1 MQMKKT
7 MIIIGLCCVST
18 QLGAC
23 GRTVVGTGN
32 INADIIQTAAESENV
47 SASHGKGGQESDKAD
62 TTDETGVTAATA
74 GAQGSALEQKN
85 KENSAATTWN
95 DSELEEWRQV
105 YLDYLDTMGGAQ
117 NCAYSLIYVDDDE
130 IPELAID
137 YGFDGGYARVDG
149 GCRAVLTFHDHV
161 LDQWE
166 PFRSRFTYIER
177 GNRICRVYNGYD
189 VNEIFH
195 SDNVYMIQD
204 GKWTY
209 AGGGYYREYAETS
222 ALSAKLA
229 LLFKDNDYDWKLV
242 REYTWDET
250 AEWDEAKEYSVSEAE
265 YNARLDAIYPEAQRI
280 DPQNYYFLEDICSI
294 IRTGKVASAGHRY
307 ELIVEEVTWEEAS
320 ARCREKGGYLAT
332 ITSDEEMRRIQEQV
346 TAEGKTDVTFF
357 VGAKE
362 RKWLEHGTEELDVMI
377 LYTILDF
384 WLDGGLDLQRWQKE
398 GEEALKNYFVL
409 VYRESGKRCYLGEE
423 LNDILG
429 ARPSYT
435 GKIGYICEYDSVF

>member
-1 MQMKKT
+1 MKKT
-7 MIIIGLCCVST
+7 MIIIGLCCVSV

-23 GRTVVGTGN
+23 GRTVVETGN
-32 INADIIQTAAESENV
+32 INADIIQTATESENV
-47 SASHGKGGQESDKAD
+47 SASHGKGAQESDKDNGAD
-62 TTDETGVTAATA
+62 VTWKDT
-74 GAQGSALEQKN
+74 
-85 KENSAATTWN
+85 
-95 DSELEEWRQV
+95 ELEEWQQV
-105 YLDYLDTMGGAQ
+105 YLDYLDTMGGAP

-166 PFRSRFTYIER
+166 PSRSRFTYIER
-177 GNRICRVYNGYD
+177 GNRICRVYNGYG

-195 SDNVYMIQD
+195 SDDVYMIQD

-209 AGGGYYREYAETS
+209 AGGGYYREYADTS

-229 LLFKDNDYDWKLV
+229 LLFKDNNYDWKLV

-250 AEWDEAKEYSVSEAE
+250 AEWDETKEYSVSEAE
-265 YNARLDAIYPEAQRI
+265 YIARLDAIYPKAQRI

-294 IRTGKVASAGHRY
+294 IRTGNVASAGHRY
-307 ELIVEEVTWEEAS
+307 ELIVEDVTWEEAS
-320 ARCREKGGYLAT
+320 ARCQEKGGYLAT
-332 ITSDEEMRRIQEQV
+332 ITSNEEMRRIQEQV
-346 TAEGKTDVTFF
+346 TAEAKTDITFF

-362 RKWLEHGTEELDVMI
+362 RKWLEHGTEELDAMI

-384 WLDGGLDLQRWQKE
+384 WPNGGLDLQRWQKE

-409 VYRESGKRCYLGEE
+409 VYRESDRRCYLGEE
-423 LNDILG
+423 LNDILT
-429 ARPSYT
+429 AKPSYT
-435 GKIGYICEYDSVF
+435 GKIGYICEYDAMF